1 MSGIVHSP
9 GRLGLPFCFGESPML
24 LHALII
30 TGLAIGVLALC
41 ALFVIFAAV
50 VAVLNVEP

>member
-1 MSGIVHSP
+1 MI
-9 GRLGLPFCFGESPML
+9 
-24 LHALII
+24 LHALIII